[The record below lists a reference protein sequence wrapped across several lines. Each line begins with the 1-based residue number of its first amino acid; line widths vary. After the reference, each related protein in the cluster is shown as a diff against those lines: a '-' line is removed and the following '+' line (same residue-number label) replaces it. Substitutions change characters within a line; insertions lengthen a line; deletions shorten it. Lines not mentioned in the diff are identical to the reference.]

1 MKKVLLIIAVIAVL
15 SGCTANTKTLTC
27 TSETKSGNITS
38 KTKYMIDY
46 DGNDVKKLTATY
58 DYKDNHTD
66 GVGTGTDGTTS
77 DKDPDSNGIVDGV
90 VGEALDDVVTGVTDT
105 ILDISGIKTRHN
117 TRFGSYTNTEGFT
130 AKIDNDNDNDLLNYI
145 IDEKY
150 NPENNML
157 HFENASELDYQIK
170 DKLTHLESRIYELRT
185 GGMNTNEIAIILELD
200 PKIVYN
206 ALQRIKNK
214 IKDLV
219 EN

>member
-1 MKKVLLIIAVIAVL
+1 MEENDNELLYLISEHSEEAMDILYNKYKHIIDKIV
-15 SGCTANTKTLTC
+15 N
-27 TSETKSGNITS
+27 
-38 KTKYMIDY
+38 KYMKFTYNNNKGIDK
-46 DGNDVKKLTATY
+46 NDLSQEAMIAFETAIKSYNDNNEASFYTFATICIDRWLKTY
-58 DYKDNHTD
+58 LKR
-66 GVGTGTDGTTS
+66 
-77 DKDPDSNGIVDGV
+77 
-90 VGEALDDVVTGVTDT
+90 LDQAKNK
-105 ILDISGIKTRHN
+105 ILNESISFNFQT
-117 TRFGSYTNTEGFT
+117 
-130 AKIDNDNDNDLLNYI
+130 DNDNDNDLLNYI

>member
-1 MKKVLLIIAVIAVL
+1 MEENDNELLYLISEHSEEAMDILYNKYKHIIDKIV
-15 SGCTANTKTLTC
+15 N
-27 TSETKSGNITS
+27 
-38 KTKYMIDY
+38 KYMKFTYNNNKGIDK
-46 DGNDVKKLTATY
+46 NDLSQEAMIAFETAIKSYNDNNEASFYTFATICIDRGLKTY
-58 DYKDNHTD
+58 LKR
-66 GVGTGTDGTTS
+66 
-77 DKDPDSNGIVDGV
+77 
-90 VGEALDDVVTGVTDT
+90 LDQAKNK
-105 ILDISGIKTRHN
+105 ILNESISFNFQT
-117 TRFGSYTNTEGFT
+117 
-130 AKIDNDNDNDLLNYI
+130 DNDNDNDLLNYI

-157 HFENASELDYQIK
+157 HFENVSELDYQIK

>member
-1 MKKVLLIIAVIAVL
+1 MEENDNELLYLISEHSEEAMDILYNKYKHIIDKIV
-15 SGCTANTKTLTC
+15 N
-27 TSETKSGNITS
+27 
-38 KTKYMIDY
+38 KYMKFTYNNNKGIDK
-46 DGNDVKKLTATY
+46 NDLSQEAMIAFETAIKSYNDNNEASFYTFAIICIDRGLKTY
-58 DYKDNHTD
+58 LKR
-66 GVGTGTDGTTS
+66 
-77 DKDPDSNGIVDGV
+77 
-90 VGEALDDVVTGVTDT
+90 LDQAKNK
-105 ILDISGIKTRHN
+105 ILNESISFNFQT
-117 TRFGSYTNTEGFT
+117 
-130 AKIDNDNDNDLLNYI
+130 DNDNDNDLLNYI

>member
-1 MKKVLLIIAVIAVL
+1 MKFTYNNNKGIDKNDLSQEAMIAFE
-15 SGCTANTKTLTC
+15 TAIKSYNDNNEASFYTFATICIDRGLKTYL
-27 TSETKSGNITS
+27 KR
-38 KTKYMIDY
+38 
-46 DGNDVKKLTATY
+46 
-58 DYKDNHTD
+58 
-66 GVGTGTDGTTS
+66 
-77 DKDPDSNGIVDGV
+77 
-90 VGEALDDVVTGVTDT
+90 LDQAKNK
-105 ILDISGIKTRHN
+105 ILNESISFNFQT
-117 TRFGSYTNTEGFT
+117 
-130 AKIDNDNDNDLLNYI
+130 DNDNDNDLLNYI

>member
-1 MKKVLLIIAVIAVL
+1 MEENDNELLYLISEHSEEAMDILYNKYKHIIDKIV
-15 SGCTANTKTLTC
+15 N
-27 TSETKSGNITS
+27 
-38 KTKYMIDY
+38 KYMKFTYNNNKGIDK
-46 DGNDVKKLTATY
+46 NDLSQEAMIAFETAIKSY
-58 DYKDNHTD
+58 NDN
-66 GVGTGTDGTTS
+66 
-77 DKDPDSNGIVDGV
+77 N
-90 VGEALDDVVTGVTDT
+90 EA
-105 ILDISGIKTRHN
+105 S
-117 TRFGSYTNTEGFT
+117 FYTF
-130 AKIDNDNDNDLLNYI
+130 AKICIDRGLKTYLKRLDQAKNKILNESISFNFQTDNDNDNDLLNYI